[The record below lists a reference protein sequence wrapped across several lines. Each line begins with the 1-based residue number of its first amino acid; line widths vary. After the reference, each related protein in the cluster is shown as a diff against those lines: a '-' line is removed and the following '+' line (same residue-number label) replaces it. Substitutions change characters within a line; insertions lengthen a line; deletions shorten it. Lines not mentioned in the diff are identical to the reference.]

1 MHWTIE
7 ANVSAI
13 VAAMQLAHTQRAKI
27 CAFSE
32 LALTGFHREIAAQA
46 KPELVAPA
54 LARVQEICARLKLA
68 VALGAPTFGAQGSIY
83 NSHLLIDELGALVAT
98 VSKCGLTAPEATFF
112 SPGTERPVATLQGL
126 RCSAIICREISDL
139 GPIAE
144 QLPAGSTHVIF
155 LPGALRQDPAKPVT
169 EPPEYIADA
178 QAMARATRSTI
189 VQTNW
194 PNALNRPEESVD
206 GGHSAVISPSGE
218 LLFRLPRQQSGIG
231 IFTLGERSFDWHAQ

>member
-1 MHWTIE
+1 M
-7 ANVSAI
+7 
-13 VAAMQLAHTQRAKI
+13 
-27 CAFSE
+27 
-32 LALTGFHREIAAQA
+32 
-46 KPELVAPA
+46 
-54 LARVQEICARLKLA
+54 
-68 VALGAPTFGAQGSIY
+68 
-83 NSHLLIDELGALVAT
+83 
-98 VSKCGLTAPEATFF
+98 
-112 SPGTERPVATLQGL
+112 
-126 RCSAIICREISDL
+126 
-139 GPIAE
+139 
-144 QLPAGSTHVIF
+144 PAGSTHVIF

-218 LLFRLPRQQSGIG
+218 LLFRWPRQQSGVG